1 MTQQPPE
8 PYPYQPSQ
16 PNPYAPSA
24 PYPPQAP
31 YSPGDQRPDAVPP
44 VEAPQMVAQSGAVVD
59 KGRVRRTVSS
69 ALWVGLIGAALV
81 LILLL
86 IFIVQNSADVTVH
99 YLGLHGRVPIA
110 VALLL
115 SAIAGLLLIAIPGT
129 ARIVQLR
136 KAVRNNARGR

>member
-8 PYPYQPSQ
+8 PYPHQP
-16 PNPYAPSA
+16 
-24 PYPPQAP
+24 PPDPASYSYQAP
-31 YSPGDQRPDAVPP
+31 VPPGDPRVYTGGPVDVPP
-44 VEAPQMVAQSGAVVD
+44 LQAPPTAGLTK
-59 KGRVRRTVSS
+59 KGQVRRTVFS

-136 KAVRNNARGR
+136 NAVQKNARRDTL